1 MQPVARCRFT
11 GTRCRC
17 CIKWLA
23 FHATLRHPC
32 GRYGCTLAVAH
43 ASDLFSHART
53 HPCQMRAAAEAMLA
67 QSSAA
72 TPAPSSTTAAATG
85 HKRQRTSTQPAARS
99 WADVASHSA
108 SVAAELLKTAP
119 SSSSSGSWVRSAT
132 TSLAAWPVD
141 GGCLLGYRDTQLTQ
155 VPQHSGIGT
164 NARVAVD
171 GCIHLEIRGQ
181 LRGHTRRVLGTPLAL
196 QVPSLAPSHPP
207 LPSSLGCACVC
218 VSCLAG
224 SKPGWHSACACYTA
238 PCRLAPNWGTS
249 LVLSSSRCCISTTS
263 IIRRA
268 TGGNARQVA
277 SQAAEYRHH
286 RLEPQHSRC
295 ALTLCVC

>member
-1 MQPVARCRFT
+1 
-11 GTRCRC
+11 
-17 CIKWLA
+17 
-23 FHATLRHPC
+23 
-32 GRYGCTLAVAH
+32 
-43 ASDLFSHART
+43 
-53 HPCQMRAAAEAMLA
+53 MRAAAEAMLA

-72 TPAPSSTTAAATG
+72 TPAPSSTTAAATA

-218 VSCLAG
+218 VC
-224 SKPGWHSACACYTA
+224 
-238 PCRLAPNWGTS
+238 
-249 LVLSSSRCCISTTS
+249 LVL
-263 IIRRA
+263 
-268 TGGNARQVA
+268 QVA
-277 SQAAEYRHH
+277 SPAGTQLALVTLRPAALHQTGARAWCFQAPVAVSRPQASSGGQLVVTPVRLHH
-286 RLEPQHSRC
+286 KPRSTATTDWSHNIQGAPSRC
-295 ALTLCVC
+295 VCADLASIASQKLNAWRALSRSCHCGDAHAGEGRGWEQR